1 MDKGARIYGP
11 LKLALVMM
19 AFFALGCASVK
30 VPSYIQAEHPYKRTV
45 YGTFEEVLSAVKEAL
60 KEEGWAISKET
71 HPALY
76 ERNATYTEED
86 KDHALIFTETKQ
98 SSRLLYSNFS
108 RLNIYVSRTKEGME
122 IDLRYGKVTDL
133 YLKKIHRYR
142 NDKLA
147 ERFLNLVEQKLL
159 IKK

>member
-1 MDKGARIYGP
+1 MKKWLSLII
-11 LKLALVMM
+11 LV
-19 AFFALGCASVK
+19 FVLGCASVK

-45 YGTFEEVLSAVKEAL
+45 YGDFEEVLSAVKDVL
-60 KEEGWAISKET
+60 QEEGWTISKET
-71 HPALY
+71 QPALY

-86 KDHALIFTETKQ
+86 KEHALIFTETKQ

-108 RLNIYVSRTKEGME
+108 HLNVYINRTNEGME
-122 IDLRYGKVTDL
+122 LDVRYGKITDI
-133 YLKKIHRYR
+133 YFKKIHRYR